1 MDMAFN
7 MGVPRLC
14 KFVKM
19 WNAIHNEKFEAAA
32 KEMLDSRWAS
42 QVKSRAIKV
51 ANAMH
56 NGEF

>member
-19 WNAIHNEKFEAAA
+19 WNAIHEEDYPTAA
-32 KEMLDSRWAS
+32 KEMLGQ
-42 QVKSRAIKV
+42 QVVKTSKIKKYDISKRY
-51 ANAMH
+51 AQR
-56 NGEF
+56 